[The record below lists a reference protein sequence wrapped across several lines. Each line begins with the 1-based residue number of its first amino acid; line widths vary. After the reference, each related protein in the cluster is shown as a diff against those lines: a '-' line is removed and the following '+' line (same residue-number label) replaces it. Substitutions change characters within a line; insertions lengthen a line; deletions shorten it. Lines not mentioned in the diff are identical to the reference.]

1 MGYTIVH
8 ITLFVVLFA
17 ADFLLV
23 RFVVKNKTAK
33 KIFFGCMLLVALA
46 LCTLPFENLFVK
58 FDSPDDVFHYM
69 KTGEIVAIDES
80 GSSALIVYR
89 VREGKYSMMCTKKKD
104 SKYSICLPGYEKQ
117 IAQATD
123 GKLVFSIY
131 RVGGT
136 DDYYLRVF
144 GFSDEEIAL
153 SDNLETEFA
162 LSYEG
167 SQETKSVIGIK
178 NVAYTREYKLYLSG
192 KEIMFK

>member
-1 MGYTIVH
+1 MGYAIVH
-8 ITLFVVLFA
+8 ITLFVVLLA

-46 LCTLPFENLFVK
+46 LCALPFENLFAK
-58 FDSPDDVFHYM
+58 FDSPEDVFHYM

-89 VREGKYSMMCTKKKD
+89 VREGKYTMMCTKKKD

-131 RVGGT
+131 RVGG
-136 DDYYLRVF
+136 DRRLLFAGLRIF
-144 GFSDEEIAL
+144 GRRDRA
-153 SDNLETEFA
+153 
-162 LSYEG
+162 
-167 SQETKSVIGIK
+167 V
-178 NVAYTREYKLYLSG
+178 R
-192 KEIMFK
+192 